1 MGWADCF
8 CQSLLIPAASAVL
21 VVIVAYFVAK
31 YVSRIASA
39 PVRKRV
45 DETLGRF
52 IGKLVFNL
60 IIIGTGVGVLGTF
73 GVNVTSFAAIL
84 GAAGFAI
91 GLAFQGTLSNFAA
104 GILLLVFRPFK
115 VGDMVVVAGMNGK
128 VNEIDLFTTT
138 LDTPDNRRII
148 VPNSSIAGNTIEN
161 VTYHAERRVEVTVGI
176 GYDCSIEE
184 TRTALTQAME
194 SLGDKVIAGEGRGFQ
209 IIMSQ
214 FGAHSVD
221 WIIRAWAKTIDF
233 AMVREEMVVA
243 IKQKL
248 DQAGLRIPYPQLDIH
263 FDAAAPVQSAEPTLQ
278 DLSKQKPRMRHGRV
292 A

>member
-1 MGWADCF
+1 
-8 CQSLLIPAASAVL
+8 
-21 VVIVAYFVAK
+21 
-31 YVSRIASA
+31 
-39 PVRKRV
+39 
-45 DETLGRF
+45 
-52 IGKLVFNL
+52 
-60 IIIGTGVGVLGTF
+60 
-73 GVNVTSFAAIL
+73 
-84 GAAGFAI
+84 
-91 GLAFQGTLSNFAA
+91 
-104 GILLLVFRPFK
+104 
-115 VGDMVVVAGMNGK
+115 MVVVAGMNGK

-221 WIIRAWAKTIDF
+221 WIIRAWAKTPDF
-233 AMVREEMVVA
+233 AKVREEMVVS

-263 FDAAAPVQSAEPTLQ
+263 FDAAIPSASSGIT
-278 DLSKQKPRMRHGRV
+278 
-292 A
+292 AA